1 MPLRNSLRRNRKLSK
16 SQTPL
21 VKVGTELPQ
30 GTVVSINHDCVTVEK
45 DEKKSTLDFAQVESV
60 MEEQH
65 DVSN

>member
-1 MPLRNSLRRNRKLSK
+1 VSK

-45 DEKKSTLDFAQVESV
+45 DGTKSTLGFTQVEQSF
-60 MEEQH
+60 EGDANNE
-65 DVSN
+65 